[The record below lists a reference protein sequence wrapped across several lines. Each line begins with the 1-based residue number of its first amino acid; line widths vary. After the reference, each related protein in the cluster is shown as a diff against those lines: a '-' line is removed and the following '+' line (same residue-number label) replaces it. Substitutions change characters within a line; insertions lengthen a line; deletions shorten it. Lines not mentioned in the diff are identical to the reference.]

1 MGDASEVTT
10 ILIPGAL
17 QLSNP
22 EPPPVT
28 VSLPIVAWPSGGKNV
43 AYGLLALVAGLMFLP
58 TGVLSGL
65 ALIFVPWGTVLS
77 EPPLWKGIFFFT
89 ALALVAP
96 YGVWFG
102 GSCFGAAFTCFWDAM
117 RGDPAVEI
125 GADGLRDRR
134 SGLSIPWSSVRSV
147 RFLNSPLSLDLEL
160 REAVA
165 RWQNPFRVGVVFH
178 RYRRSP
184 NHVVVSVAFLDVSAH
199 VAAYTIL
206 ALVQSN
212 GGEVITKS
220 QHQSRD
226 VPPTDCAKHV
236 ARMRMFD

>member
-10 ILIPGAL
+10 VLIPGAL

-22 EPPPVT
+22 VPPPIT

-43 AYGLLALVAGLMFLP
+43 AYGLLALFAGLTFLP
-58 TGVLSGL
+58 VGLFSGF
-65 ALIFVPWGTVLS
+65 ALLFAPWRTVF
-77 EPPLWKGIFFFT
+77 EPSLWMGIFSVA
-89 ALALVAP
+89 ALALVAGW
-96 YGVWFG
+96 GVWFG
-102 GSCFGAAFTCFWDAM
+102 GSCFGAAFTCFRDAI
-117 RGDPAVEI
+117 RGDPALEI

-147 RFLNSPLSLDLEL
+147 RFLNSTLSLDLEL

-178 RYRRSP
+178 RYRQSP

-220 QHQSRD
+220 QHGPEMYPRLIAQNVLR
-226 VPPTDCAKHV
+226 
-236 ARMRMFD
+236 